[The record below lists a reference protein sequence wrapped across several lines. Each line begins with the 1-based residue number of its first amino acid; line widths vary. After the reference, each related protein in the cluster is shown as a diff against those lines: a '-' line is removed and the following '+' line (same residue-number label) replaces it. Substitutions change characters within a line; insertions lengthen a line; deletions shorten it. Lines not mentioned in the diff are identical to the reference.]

1 MVMGEDSGRAER
13 LVEGLPVG
21 YFRDPEE
28 FGALSGND
36 PTIQEHFVVDS
47 SQDGYFDFT
56 QMGYCLK
63 STAHYML
70 WAVDLRQYPI

>member
-21 YFRDPEE
+21 YFRDPKE

-36 PTIQEHFVVDS
+36 PAIQEHFVVDW

-56 QMGYCLK
+56 QIAKYERK
-63 STAHYML
+63 SP
-70 WAVDLRQYPI
+70 DL